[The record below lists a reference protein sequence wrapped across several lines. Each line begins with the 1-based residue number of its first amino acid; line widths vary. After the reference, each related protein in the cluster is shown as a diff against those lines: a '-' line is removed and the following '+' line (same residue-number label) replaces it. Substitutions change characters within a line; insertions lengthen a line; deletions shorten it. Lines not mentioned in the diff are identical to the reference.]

1 MEKKSCSLAR
11 YNNSLRKHSRKLK
24 KIDLIKE
31 EEEEEES
38 SSLSDNDKTH
48 RKNIKS
54 RSRTPLANRR
64 RFCIKEKIKYVEQY
78 FEIKKISK

>member
-31 EEEEEES
+31 EEES
-38 SSLSDNDKTH
+38 SSLSDNDKAH

-54 RSRTPLANRR
+54 RSRTPLSNRR

>member
-31 EEEEEES
+31 EEES
-38 SSLSDNDKTH
+38 SSLSDKDKAH

-54 RSRTPLANRR
+54 RSRAPLANRR

>member
-31 EEEEEES
+31 EEEES
-38 SSLSDNDKTH
+38 SSLSDNDKAH